1 MIWIRNVRRAKYKTK
16 HTEEKSKEAKSEF
29 DDPIMVEAIRKLS
42 RAELDSLETQPKKTR
57 KQTQKG

>member
-42 RAELDSLETQPKKTR
+42 RAELESLETQPKKN
-57 KQTQKG
+57 